1 MSARNVLRRSAPA
14 AFAAA
19 IAVHAGSAAALE
31 FQMGESTLKVDNLLT
46 IGASWRMQDRDS
58 ALIGKSTLYRINNP
72 ITATGTPQGLCFTR
86 TTDDGIS
93 GADPALDNGVQDNN
107 TYAAGVVASGCS
119 FTTQGPAYANNYP
132 GSYAPNGDNGNL
144 NFDKHDLV
152 HAVAKLTTDIS
163 LNVADY
169 NVFVRPIWYF
179 DANYT
184 SFEETHPDTTFY
196 PRHTQL
202 PRDVED
208 RVGSDLEVLDYHA
221 STTFDVLDRTIS
233 VKVGNQVLNWGESS
247 LLLFNSLNTV
257 NALDA
262 TKIRFPGSDLKE
274 FFQPQGMV
282 VVGTDIVESISVEGW
297 YSYQWKPVR
306 VDPVGTYFSQS
317 DTLGAGGTHAMLGF
331 SKNPDDPLGIYE
343 PIDTCN
349 GPGTC
354 VDSAGL
360 VGSVASRTIYRDFAE
375 EKRREPEDGGY
386 GVALKTFLEDF
397 NNGTEVAF
405 YFANY
410 PSRFPIASLFAS
422 DETCMGQTDPTQPA
436 LDLRPAALGGA
447 CDETPA
453 DGNPAGVEPVPVDT
467 ARLVVEYPEDIKL
480 YGISFNTTV
489 GDFALSG
496 EYAFRENLPI
506 QIHTTDLTLAALNPA
521 VPVEEVDL
529 TSLGIPVLIPGR
541 RQAFPDFVSV
551 YRGIVGGY
559 GANEYIRGYERL
571 KVGQANLTVLKL
583 IGGDNPIGAS
593 QMTIL
598 VEMGMNQVFDMP
610 GLDELQF
617 QGGGVDTHISDASD
631 GTDGINPDD
640 PDPSLGPGGQDAVP
654 NNYRQ
659 NPTAHSDL
667 DGFGSDESYGYRVLN
682 LNRWDSALFGANLE
696 TLTIIQHDV
705 KGTTPGIGTNFVQGR
720 KQYAFGLRFDYLSTW
735 IGEIRYSWNTGG
747 ANRDS
752 LRDRDNIAV
761 SLGVQF

>member
-1 MSARNVLRRSAPA
+1 MSARNVLRRSMPA
-14 AFAAA
+14 ALAAA
-19 IAVHAGSAAALE
+19 LLLQAGSAAAIE
-31 FQMGESTLKVDNLLT
+31 FQMGESTLKIDNLLT
-46 IGASWRMQDRDS
+46 IGASWRMQDRDPD
-58 ALIGKSTLYRINNP
+58 LIGKSTLYRMQNGP
-72 ITATGTPQGLCFTR
+72 GTGLCFIR
-86 TTDDGIS
+86 TGDDGVS
-93 GADPALDNGVQDNN
+93 GADPALDDGQRQDAYDPGVIGSACTFSNN
-107 TYAAGVVASGCS
+107 TTARD
-119 FTTQGPAYANNYP
+119 YANAP
-132 GSYAPNGDNGNL
+132 GSFAPNGDNGNL

-163 LNVADY
+163 LNVGDY
-169 NVFVRPIWYF
+169 NFFVRPIWYF

-196 PRHTQL
+196 PLNTQL

-208 RVGSDLEVLDYHA
+208 RVGSDLELLDYHV
-221 STTFDVLDRTIS
+221 STSFDVLDRSVS

-282 VVGTDIVESISVEGW
+282 VIGTDLVESISVEGW
-297 YSYQWKPVR
+297 YAYEWKPVR

-331 SKNPDDPLGIYE
+331 AKNPDDPLGIYE
-343 PIDTCN
+343 PIDTCTGA
-349 GPGTC
+349 GPTAC
-354 VDSAGL
+354 FDSSGL
-360 VGSVASRTIYRDFAE
+360 LGSVASRTIYRDFAE

-405 YFANY
+405 YYASY
-410 PSRFPIASLFAS
+410 PSRFPIASLFAA
-422 DETCMGQTDPTQPA
+422 DATCIGQDNPGNPV
-436 LDLRPAALGGA
+436 LDLTPLGA
-447 CDETPA
+447 CNETLA
-453 DGNPAGVEPVPVDT
+453 DGMPAGVEPVPVDT
-467 ARLVVEYPEDIKL
+467 ARLVVEYPEDINL
-480 YGISFNTTV
+480 YGVSFNTTI

-496 EYAFRENLPI
+496 EYAFRDNLPV

-521 VPVEEVDL
+521 VPQDAVDL
-529 TSLGIPVLIPGR
+529 APIPLRIPGR
-541 RQAFPDFVSV
+541 REAFPDFVSV
-551 YRGIVGGY
+551 YRGVTTATNAGY
-559 GANEYIRGYERL
+559 GANEYIAGYERL

-583 IGGDNPIGAS
+583 IGGDNPLGAS
-593 QMTIL
+593 QMTML
-598 VEMGMNQVFDMP
+598 FEMGMNQVFDMP

-617 QGGGVDTHISDASD
+617 QGGGVDTHISDGSNFDPANPGASE
-631 GTDGINPDD
+631 GINPDD
-640 PDPSLGPGGQDAVP
+640 PYLNQNTPLPE
-654 NNYRQ
+654 YRQ
-659 NPTAHSDL
+659 NPAPHKDL

-682 LNRWDSALFGANLE
+682 LNRWDSALFGANIE

-705 KGTTPGIGTNFVQGR
+705 KGTTPGIGTNFIEGR

-735 IGEIRYSWNTGG
+735 IGEVRYSWNTGG
-747 ANRDS
+747 AKRDS